1 MMATVGSDTA
11 PPLRPHPSPPAPP
24 PQRPSPLRPRPLAVT
39 TPSHTGAASL
49 PPLKPP
55 RPDAPD
61 GHRSPRPSPGLR
73 FPYSDVSAPSFSS
86 HLPIPATLRQAHPGH
101 APASPPRP
109 PTPHLF

>member
-24 PQRPSPLRPRPLAVT
+24 LQRPSPLRPRPLAVT

-73 FPYSDVSAPSFSS
+73 FPYSDMMEPRRWR
-86 HLPIPATLRQAHPGH
+86 IPPPMTATPDEACYYVEVVED
-101 APASPPRP
+101 
-109 PTPHLF
+109 